1 MTPPGEAPLRSGLV
15 AILGR
20 PNVGK
25 STLLNRLVG
34 RKVAITSP
42 KPQTT
47 RNRIAGVL
55 RRPGAQVV
63 LLDTP
68 GLHKPRH
75 RLGEYMVAV
84 ARRALEGVDAVLL
97 VVDGAAGRPGPGDR
111 EAAAAAA
118 RAGVPVLLAVNKAD
132 LARPEAALAAYA
144 DLGAFAGRFAV
155 SALTGEGCD
164 ALAAALVAIMPEGPP
179 YFPDEDVTDQ
189 PEETLVA
196 ELIREKI
203 LHLTRE
209 EVPHAVAVQVERLEE
224 RENGLLHAAAVI
236 FVERESQK
244 GILIGKGGGMLREIG
259 RRAREELEGIFGTR
273 VFLDLWVKVK
283 EDWRNRAG
291 ALDTLGYRLEE

>member
-1 MTPPGEAPLRSGLV
+1 MTPPGEARLRSGLV
-15 AILGR
+15 AIIGR

-68 GLHKPRH
+68 GLHRPRH
-75 RLGEYMVAV
+75 RLGEYMVNV
-84 ARRALEGVDAVLL
+84 ARRALEGVDAALL
-97 VVDGAAGRPGPGDR
+97 VVDGAAGPPGPGDR
-111 EAAAAAA
+111 EAAAAVAG
-118 RAGVPVLLAVNKAD
+118 AGVPVLLAVNKAD
-132 LARPEAALAAYA
+132 RVRPEAALAAYA
-144 DLGAFAGRFAV
+144 DLGEFAGRFAV
-155 SALTGEGCD
+155 SALTGAGCD
-164 ALAAALVAIMPEGPP
+164 ALADALVALMPEGPP

-189 PEETLVA
+189 PEEALVA

-209 EVPHAVAVQVERLEE
+209 EVPHAVAVQVESLEE
-224 RENGLLHAAAVI
+224 RENGVLRAAAVI
-236 FVERESQK
+236 YVERDSQK
-244 GILIGKGGGMLREIG
+244 GILIGKGGAMLREIG
-259 RRAREELEGIFGTR
+259 RQAREELEAIFGTR

-291 ALDTLGYRLEE
+291 TLGALGYRLED